1 MPQGSVEACDG
12 AMNTAPGRHDH
23 HKRPWR
29 GDGVSTIESTDAT
42 AVRTPRASGTLSR
55 LFAWWYPK
63 LMGVSERAGQADVRR
78 AQLGAAAGRTLE
90 IGVGSGLS
98 LPHYGDRVTELVLLE
113 PNEAFHPELLRT
125 IEGLAQRPWSWRLV
139 SGDGH
144 QMPFDDSTFD
154 TVTASLTFCSVA
166 DPARVLDEVFRVLRP
181 GGRLL
186 FHEHVRGEGTRARLQ
201 DALAPLQVA
210 LADGCHPNRDF
221 LAAVEASPLR
231 TVDVVASKMPRGFPT
246 VTPIVH
252 GTAVRPV
259 S

>member
-1 MPQGSVEACDG
+1 M
-12 AMNTAPGRHDH
+12 
-23 HKRPWR
+23 
-29 GDGVSTIESTDAT
+29 STIESTDAT

>member
-1 MPQGSVEACDG
+1 M
-12 AMNTAPGRHDH
+12 
-23 HKRPWR
+23 
-29 GDGVSTIESTDAT
+29 STVESTDAT

>member
-1 MPQGSVEACDG
+1 MPQGPAAACDG
-12 AMNTAPGRHDH
+12 AMNTTSVD
-23 HKRPWR
+23 
-29 GDGVSTIESTDAT
+29 TTTTDAT
-42 AVRTPRASGTLSR
+42 AVRRTRTSGTLSW

-63 LMGVSERAGQADVRR
+63 LMGMSERAGQADVRR
-78 AQLGAAAGRTLE
+78 AQLAAAAGRTLE

-98 LPHYGDRVTELVLLE
+98 LPHYGDPVTELVLLE
-113 PNEAFHPELLRT
+113 PNKAFHPELLRT
-125 IEGLAQRPWSWRLV
+125 IEGAQQRPWSWRLV

-154 TVTASLTFCSVA
+154 TVTASFMFCSVA
-166 DPARVLDEVFRVLRP
+166 DPAQVLDEIHRVLRP

-201 DALAPLQVA
+201 DALAPVQVA

-221 LAAVEASPLR
+221 LAAVEASRLQ
-231 TVDVVASKMPRGFPT
+231 TVHLVHSRMPRGFPT
-246 VTPIVH
+246 VTPVVH

-259 S
+259 N

>member
-1 MPQGSVEACDG
+1 
-12 AMNTAPGRHDH
+12 
-23 HKRPWR
+23 
-29 GDGVSTIESTDAT
+29 VSTVESTDAT

-113 PNEAFHPELLRT
+113 PNEAFHPKLLRT
-125 IEGLAQRPWSWRLV
+125 IEGLAQRPWSWRLG

-144 QMPFDDSTFD
+144 RMRFDDSTFD

>member
-1 MPQGSVEACDG
+1 VSIFETTDPTAGGS
-12 AMNTAPGRHDH
+12 T
-23 HKRPWR
+23 
-29 GDGVSTIESTDAT
+29 
-42 AVRTPRASGTLSR
+42 RASGTLSR

-63 LMGVSERAGQADVRR
+63 LMGRSERAGQADVRH
-78 AQLGAAAGRTLE
+78 AQLAVAAGHTLE
-90 IGVGSGLS
+90 IGAGSGLS

-113 PNEAFHPELLRT
+113 PNKAFHPELLRT
-125 IEGLAQRPWSWRLV
+125 IEGLRQRPFSWRLV

-154 TVTASLTFCSVA
+154 TVTASFTFCSVA
-166 DPARVLDEVFRVLRP
+166 DPAQMLDEIHRVLRP

-186 FHEHVRGEGTRARLQ
+186 FHEHVRGEGIRARVQ

-221 LAAVEASPLR
+221 LAAVEASRLR
-231 TVDVVASKMPRGFPT
+231 TLHAVRSTMPRGFPT
-246 VTPIVH
+246 IVPVVH

-259 S
+259 G

>member
-29 GDGVSTIESTDAT
+29 GDGVSTVESTDAT

-90 IGVGSGLS
+90 IGVG
-98 LPHYGDRVTELVLLE
+98 DTALVLLE

>member
-1 MPQGSVEACDG
+1 M
-12 AMNTAPGRHDH
+12 
-23 HKRPWR
+23 
-29 GDGVSTIESTDAT
+29 STVESTDAT
-42 AVRTPRASGTLSR
+42 AVRTPRASGWPSR

>member
-1 MPQGSVEACDG
+1 M
-12 AMNTAPGRHDH
+12 
-23 HKRPWR
+23 
-29 GDGVSTIESTDAT
+29 
-42 AVRTPRASGTLSR
+42 
-55 LFAWWYPK
+55 
-63 LMGVSERAGQADVRR
+63 SERAGQADVRR
-78 AQLGAAAGRTLE
+78 AQLAAAAGRTLE

-98 LPHYGDRVTELVLLE
+98 LPHYGDPVTELVLLE
-113 PNEAFHPELLRT
+113 PNKAFHPELLRT
-125 IEGLAQRPWSWRLV
+125 IEGLQQRPWSWRLV

>member
-1 MPQGSVEACDG
+1 
-12 AMNTAPGRHDH
+12 MNTTPVDTTTTTYATTLRTTRAGGR
-23 HKRPWR
+23 
-29 GDGVSTIESTDAT
+29 
-42 AVRTPRASGTLSR
+42 LSR

-63 LMGVSERAGQADVRR
+63 LMGMSERAGQADVRR
-78 AQLGAAAGRTLE
+78 AQLAAAAGRTLE

-98 LPHYGDRVTELVLLE
+98 LPHYGDPVTELVLLE
-113 PNEAFHPELLRT
+113 PNKAFHPELLRT
-125 IEGLAQRPWSWRLV
+125 IEGLQQRPWTWRLV

-144 QMPFDDSTFD
+144 QMPFDESTFD

-166 DPARVLDEVFRVLRP
+166 DPAKVLGEVFRVLRP

-186 FHEHVRGEGTRARLQ
+186 FHEHVRGEGARARLQ
-201 DALAPLQVA
+201 DVLAPLQVA

-231 TVDVVASKMPRGFPT
+231 TVDVVAGKMPRGFPT
-246 VTPIVH
+246 VTPVVH

>member
-1 MPQGSVEACDG
+1 
-12 AMNTAPGRHDH
+12 
-23 HKRPWR
+23 
-29 GDGVSTIESTDAT
+29 
-42 AVRTPRASGTLSR
+42 
-55 LFAWWYPK
+55 
-63 LMGVSERAGQADVRR
+63 
-78 AQLGAAAGRTLE
+78 
-90 IGVGSGLS
+90 VGSGLS
-98 LPHYGDRVTELVLLE
+98 LPHYGDRVTELVMLE

-144 QMPFDDSTFD
+144 RMPFDDSTFD

>member
-1 MPQGSVEACDG
+1 
-12 AMNTAPGRHDH
+12 
-23 HKRPWR
+23 
-29 GDGVSTIESTDAT
+29 VSTIESTDAT